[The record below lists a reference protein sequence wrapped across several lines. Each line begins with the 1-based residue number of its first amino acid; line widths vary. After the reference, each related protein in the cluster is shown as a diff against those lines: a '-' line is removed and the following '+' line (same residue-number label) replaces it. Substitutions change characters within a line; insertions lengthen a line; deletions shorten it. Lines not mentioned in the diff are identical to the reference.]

1 MATIHFDETTQ
12 ATPDAGLGHPRR
24 LSREGRNLADV
35 LVTHGH
41 GNRRITGQERTA
53 HVCDHDRLDVRRR

>member
-1 MATIHFDETTQ
+1 MATIHFDETTH
-12 ATPDAGLGHPRR
+12 ATPDAGFGHPLR
-24 LSREGRNLADV
+24 LSPEGRNLADI

-53 HVCDHDRLDVRRR
+53 RV